1 MINEISLLNKLKQK
15 RQTALQ
21 TAIELYTPYIS
32 VVLFRKVGASLP
44 REDIEEIVSDVFIAL
59 WQNANHIDPKKGSI
73 KNYITG
79 IAKRLAAR
87 KLQKQS
93 GGYIQLDE
101 LEIQGE
107 DNVSETCIENDK
119 AMFLWNA
126 VMGLG
131 EPDNEIFVRYYWYGE
146 KIREI
151 AAVMELNQSTVKTKL
166 SRGKKK
172 LKERL
177 SDMEERL

>member
-1 MINEISLLNKLKQK
+1 MVNEISLLKKLKQK

-21 TAIELYTPYIS
+21 TAIEVYTPYIS
-32 VVLFRKVGASLP
+32 VVLFRMVGTSLP
-44 REDIEEIVSDVFIAL
+44 REDIEEIVSDIFITL
-59 WQNANHIDPKKGSI
+59 WENANYIDLEKGSI

-79 IAKRLAAR
+79 IAKRLAAKKLR
-87 KLQKQS
+87 KQPGS
-93 GGYIQLDE
+93 YIQLDE
-101 LEIQGE
+101 LEIPDGNDVWE
-107 DNVSETCIENDK
+107 ACAANDK
-119 AMFLWNA
+119 AARLWKV
-126 VMGLG
+126 VMELG

-151 AAVMELNQSTVKTKL
+151 AAVMDLNQSTIKTKL

-177 SDMEERL
+177 SDMEELT